1 MTKNPLFLIDCNNFY
16 VSCERV
22 FNPHLHHKP
31 VVVLSSN
38 DGCVIAR
45 SQEAKDLGIPMGAA
59 VFEYKELIEQNNI
72 ITLSSNFTLY
82 ADMSA
87 RVMETLKPY
96 ACDYEVYSI
105 DEMFLQV
112 KPMQPHSYE
121 AYGHFLRALVKKN
134 VGIPISIGIG
144 TTKTLAKIANKRA
157 KKNSQYNGV
166 FDSTTYSDM
175 DGLLKTIPVQDI
187 WGIGSRYG
195 KKLCSYGIKTAFDLR
210 NGNDLLIRKLCTI
223 NGLKTAQELRNIPC
237 ITLQTEP
244 DPKQSITVSR
254 TFGRP
259 ISSLQEVRE
268 ALAWHS
274 SVAGEKLR
282 KQGMIASYL
291 IVFTRVT
298 PPTEYKLSTL
308 STCIALQKPT
318 AYTPELITHAHEAFK
333 SIAQSSILYRNAGV
347 IVGGLL
353 PDVEQQNSI
362 LHAINPKETHLM
374 QAIDGIN
381 KDWGRHTVIFAASGT
396 IRSWQPKCAKKSSNF
411 TTKWQELMQVS

>member
-1 MTKNPLFLIDCNNFY
+1 MNKNPLFLIDCNNFY

-22 FNPHLHHKP
+22 FNPQLHNKP

-59 VFEYKELIEQNNI
+59 IFEYKDLIKHHKV

-87 RVMETLKPY
+87 RVMATLKPY
-96 ACDYEVYSI
+96 AFDYEVYSI

-112 KPMQPHSYE
+112 QPMQPHSYE

-144 TTKTLAKIANKRA
+144 HTKTLAKVANKHA
-157 KKNSQYNGV
+157 KKNVSCRGV
-166 FDSTTYSDM
+166 FDSTTYPEM
-175 DGLLKTIPVQDI
+175 DALLRNIPVQDI
-187 WGIGSRYG
+187 WGIGYRYG
-195 KKLCSYGIKTAFDLR
+195 KKLCSYGIKTAWDLC

-223 NGLKTAQELRNIPC
+223 NGLKTAQELRGIPC
-237 ITLQTEP
+237 ITLQTES

-254 TFGRP
+254 MFGRP

-274 SVAGEKLR
+274 SVAGEKVR
-282 KQGMIASYL
+282 KQGMIPSYL

-318 AYTPELITHAHEAFK
+318 AYTPELIAHAHKAFNI
-333 SIAQSSILYRNAGV
+333 IAQGNILYRNAG
-347 IVGGLL
+347 IIIGGLL
-353 PDVEQQNSI
+353 PDVEQQNS
-362 LHAINPKETHLM
+362 LLYPINPKEAHLM

-381 KDWGRHTVIFAASGT
+381 KDWGRNTVTFAAAGT
-396 IRSWQPKCAKKSSNF
+396 VRSWQPKCAKKSSNF